1 MLKPSFLDKDKL
13 VNVDGGPQAAK
24 SPASVFSIGNY
35 PGTTKHRL
43 NCAKEINTATHRFD
57 FQKNA

>member
-13 VNVDGGPQAAK
+13 IDIDGGARNAK
-24 SPASVFSIGNY
+24 SPTSVFSIGNH
-35 PGTTKHRL
+35 PETTKHRL